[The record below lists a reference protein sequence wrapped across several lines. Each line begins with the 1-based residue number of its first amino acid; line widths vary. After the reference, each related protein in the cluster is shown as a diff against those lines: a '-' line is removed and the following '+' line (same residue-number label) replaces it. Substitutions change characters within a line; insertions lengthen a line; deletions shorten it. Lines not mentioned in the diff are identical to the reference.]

1 MSESLKPFRIYLVED
16 SPRIQRILASAIE
29 QAGAELSGC
38 SDDAQTAISD
48 VFVLQPDLILI
59 DISLASGSGFDVLRA
74 LRDHS
79 LAPGAS
85 KVVLT
90 NYAYAEYED
99 LSTRLGADRFFDKS
113 LEMTQAVVHQETGR
127 GKAPCSGPQRS
138 RAGFDCV
145 AVARRRP

>member
-1 MSESLKPFRIYLVED
+1 MNEGLNPFRIYVVED
-16 SPRIQRILASAIE
+16 SPRIQRFLASAIE
-29 QAGAELSGC
+29 EAGAGLLGF

-74 LRDHS
+74 LQDHS

-90 NYAYAEYED
+90 NYAYTEYQD

-113 LEMTQAVVHQETGR
+113 LEMTQAVEFIRRLVE
-127 GKAPCSGPQRS
+127 
-138 RAGFDCV
+138 
-145 AVARRRP
+145 ARRRAPARSAQEQASVA

>member
-1 MSESLKPFRIYLVED
+1 MSESLKPFRIYVVED
-16 SPRIQRILASAIE
+16 SPRIQRFLASAIE
-29 QAGAELSGC
+29 EAGAELSGC

-74 LRDHS
+74 LQDHS

-113 LEMTQAVVHQETGR
+113 LEMTKAVEFVRRLVE
-127 GKAPCSGPQRS
+127 
-138 RAGFDCV
+138 
-145 AVARRRP
+145 ARRRAPARSAHELVSAA